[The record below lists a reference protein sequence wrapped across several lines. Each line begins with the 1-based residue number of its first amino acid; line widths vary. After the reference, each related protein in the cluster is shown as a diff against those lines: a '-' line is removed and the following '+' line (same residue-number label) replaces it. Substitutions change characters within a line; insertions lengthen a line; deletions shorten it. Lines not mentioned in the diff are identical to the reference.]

1 MVYARKMACSD
12 AVTGSARNA
21 PNAPNSEPN
30 ASTERKATAAL
41 ISIVRCE
48 ILGERIR
55 FSICW

>member
-1 MVYARKMACSD
+1 MACSD